1 VAREERRD
9 GGGTTRASRAL
20 RDGSG
25 SVLVL
30 LAIVTLSLSI
40 WTLLDRDYLAAML
53 LSTVGL
59 GVLRAAVS
67 LLRPSIG
74 E

>member
-1 VAREERRD
+1 MAREPKPATN
-9 GGGTTRASRAL
+9 GTPASRAM

-25 SVLVL
+25 VVLVAAA
-30 LAIVTLSLSI
+30 LASLGWSVS
-40 WTLLDRDYLAAML
+40 TLLERDYLGAML

-59 GVLRAAVS
+59 AVLRAAVS
-67 LLRPSIG
+67 LLRPSMG

>member
-1 VAREERRD
+1 MAARDERREA
-9 GGGTTRASRAL
+9 GPTSRVL
-20 RDGSG
+20 RDTSG
-25 SVLVL
+25 LVLVT
-30 LAIVTLSLSI
+30 LAVTTICLAI